1 MHSGALDARNAVCR
15 FVNERG
21 VNKEMSVS
29 KDAPGMPGEQP
40 FPLARLFRRRFVPAF
55 LGFTALFLFLLG
67 LTAKQVIEQIYL
79 EQAERRAATIARAV
93 ADVAPDAW
101 AHLIEGKTLAEL
113 SSSVDAA
120 ALQKAFNDEV
130 REMNLPELKVYDLE
144 RRVLFATKVDEI
156 GSVENGDA
164 LKDVIKDDAPKLVSK
179 ALPDGQRQY
188 ELYVPVFDDA
198 HRLGTVFELYE
209 PVSYLNSILLRASVP
224 TMAVPAALLL
234 ILIFALNA
242 LVGRAQLDIDAR
254 TRALKRLQDRLASFV
269 SATAISAARDAGDAG
284 AIMSRK
290 VETTLFYSDIRDFTG
305 YAEQNTPEV
314 VVAFLNRI
322 MSVQVNAVT
331 RHGGDVDKM
340 IGDAV
345 LARFDGDDGPARALA
360 AAYDIQDTVSSV
372 SSEAF
377 PRALGIGIYKGDVI
391 SGAIGPDD
399 RRDFTVIGDAVNI
412 SARLCALAGQGDIVI
427 DAALVPNAEDAMFQP
442 AESVQVKGR
451 RQAIQVRR
459 MLSGAQT

>member
-1 MHSGALDARNAVCR
+1 
-15 FVNERG
+15 
-21 VNKEMSVS
+21 
-29 KDAPGMPGEQP
+29 MPGEQP

-55 LGFTALFLFLLG
+55 LGFTVLFLFLLG

-79 EQAERRAATIARAV
+79 EQAERRAGTVARAV
-93 ADVAPDAW
+93 ADVAPEAW
-101 AHLIEGKTLAEL
+101 AHLITGNTLAEL

-144 RRVLFATKVDEI
+144 RRVLFATNSDEI
-156 GSVENGDA
+156 GSIENGDA
-164 LKDVIKDDAPKLVSK
+164 LKSVIKDDAPKLVSK
-179 ALPDGQRQY
+179 TLPDGQRQY

-198 HRLGTVFELYE
+198 HHLGTVFELYE

-234 ILIFALNA
+234 TLIFALNA
-242 LVGRAQLDIDAR
+242 LVGRAQLDVDAR
-254 TRALKRLQDRLASFV
+254 TYALKRLQDRLASFV
-269 SATAISAARDAGDAG
+269 SMTAISAARDAGEAG
-284 AIMSRK
+284 AIVSRK

-305 YAEQNTPEV
+305 YAEQNSPEV
-314 VVAFLNRI
+314 VVEFLNKI

-345 LARFDGDDGPARALA
+345 LARFDGDDGPTRALA
-360 AAYDIQDTVSSV
+360 AAYDIQDTVSH
-372 SSEAF
+372 EAF
-377 PRALGIGIYKGDVI
+377 PRSLGIGIYQGAVI

-412 SARLCALAGQGDIVI
+412 SARLCALAGRGEIVI
-427 DAALVPNAEDAMFQP
+427 DSALVNASDDAAFDP
-442 AESVQVKGR
+442 AESVHVKGR
-451 RQAIQVRR
+451 RQVISVRR
-459 MLSGAQT
+459 WQRTRDANAAFPRPD

>member
-1 MHSGALDARNAVCR
+1 
-15 FVNERG
+15 
-21 VNKEMSVS
+21 MSAT
-29 KDAPGMPGEQP
+29 KIAENMPSEQP
-40 FPLARLFRRRFVPAF
+40 FPLAHLFRRRFVPVF
-55 LGFTALFLFLLG
+55 IGFMVVFLFLLG
-67 LTAKQVIEQIYL
+67 LAAKQVIEQIYL

-144 RRVLFATKVDEI
+144 RRVLFATKTDEI
-156 GSVENGDA
+156 GSIENGDA
-164 LKDVIKDDAPKLVSK
+164 LKRVITEATPTLVSK
-179 ALPDGQRQY
+179 ALPDGQQQY
-188 ELYVPVFDDA
+188 ELYVPVFDAA

-224 TMAVPAALLL
+224 TMAVPTVLLL
-234 ILIFALNA
+234 VLIFALNA
-242 LVGRAQLDIDAR
+242 LVGHAQVDIDAR
-254 TRALKRLQDRLASFV
+254 TRALKQLQDRLASFV
-269 SATAISAARDAGDAG
+269 SATAISAARDADDAG
-284 AIMSRK
+284 AITSQK
-290 VETTLFYSDIRDFTG
+290 LETTLFYSDIRDFTG
-305 YAEQNTPEV
+305 YAEQNTPEA
-314 VVAFLNRI
+314 VVAFLNKI

-345 LARFDGDDGPARALA
+345 LARFDGAGGPAHALA
-360 AAYDIQDTVSSV
+360 AANDIQHALKHG
-372 SSEAF
+372 EF
-377 PRALGIGIYKGDVI
+377 PRGVGIGIYKGAVI

-412 SARLCALAGQGDIVI
+412 SARLCALAGKGEIVI
-427 DAALVPNAEDAMFQP
+427 DAALVPNERDATFSSAEQ
-442 AESVQVKGR
+442 VRVKGR
-451 RQAIQVRR
+451 RQAILVRR
-459 MLSGAQT
+459 MLSAGP